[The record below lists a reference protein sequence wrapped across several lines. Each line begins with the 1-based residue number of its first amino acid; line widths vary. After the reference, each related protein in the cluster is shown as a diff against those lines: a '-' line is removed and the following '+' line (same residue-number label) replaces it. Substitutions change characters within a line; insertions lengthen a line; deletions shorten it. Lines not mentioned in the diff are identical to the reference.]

1 MSDSP
6 FLFSLCFQVTIQHPF
21 DFFFFLS
28 VDYGKIS
35 VRNVALDPSGNWAEI
50 CGFGE
55 VLNPTYPGELT
66 IHFPFSP
73 PGDYW
78 VLDTDYDNFAS
89 VYACTDV
96 LGIVK
101 IEFAWILVRDV
112 DNISYNSINRALNAF
127 KNQNLSTEYFQPVSQ
142 KGCTYENPSG
152 ADPCVPGRD
161 WGN

>member
-1 MSDSP
+1 M
-6 FLFSLCFQVTIQHPF
+6 
-21 DFFFFLS
+21 
-28 VDYGKIS
+28 
-35 VRNVALDPSGNWAEI
+35 ALDPSGNWAEI

-96 LGIVK
+96 LGITK

-112 DNISYNSINRALNAF
+112 DSISYDSINRALNAF
-127 KNQNLSTEYFQPVSQ
+127 KTQNLSTEYFQPVAQ
-142 KGCTYENPSG
+142 VGCTYENPSG
-152 ADPCVPGRD
+152 ADPCTPGRD
-161 WGN
+161 LGN